1 MFFPAIPSSKASLH
15 VESYCAAAKS
25 HGTFLYTEN
34 HSLGEWFKRGCC
46 R

>member
-1 MFFPAIPSSKASLH
+1 MRKADGKHPSA
-15 VESYCAAAKS
+15 
-25 HGTFLYTEN
+25 FLYPEN

>member
-1 MFFPAIPSSKASLH
+1 MKKEHPRKGVL
-15 VESYCAAAKS
+15 
-25 HGTFLYTEN
+25 FLYPEN

>member
-1 MFFPAIPSSKASLH
+1 MKNLKKQPFH
-15 VESYCAAAKS
+15 TAA
-25 HGTFLYTEN
+25 FLYPEN

>member
-1 MFFPAIPSSKASLH
+1 MQHNFISDLPAQMRRA
-15 VESYCAAAKS
+15 Y
-25 HGTFLYTEN
+25 LYPEN

>member
-1 MFFPAIPSSKASLH
+1 MKETGKYLSLL
-15 VESYCAAAKS
+15 
-25 HGTFLYTEN
+25 LYPEN